1 MWKPGAKIP
10 MREIRA
16 FAKRVAAEFHP
27 QRIILFGSYA
37 RGEATPDSDVDL
49 LVIMPF
55 RGKDYMQASKIRMR
69 VDVTFPMDLLC
80 RRPATVRKRLAMGDF
95 FIREILEQG
104 RLLYE
109 GPHG

>member
-1 MWKPGAKIP
+1 

-55 RGKDYMQASKIRMR
+55 RGKGYMQAAKIRMR
-69 VDVTFPMDLLC
+69 VRATFPMDLLC
-80 RRPATVRKRLAMGDF
+80 RTPGKVRERLVLGDWF
-95 FIREILEQG
+95 MKEILEQG

-109 GPHG
+109 SPDR